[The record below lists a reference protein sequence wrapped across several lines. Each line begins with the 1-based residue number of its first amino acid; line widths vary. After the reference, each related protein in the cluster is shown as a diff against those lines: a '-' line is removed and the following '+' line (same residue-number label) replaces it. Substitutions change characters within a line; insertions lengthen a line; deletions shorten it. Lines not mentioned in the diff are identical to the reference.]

1 METRNITNPAA
12 DMEGKITAYFGNAKC
27 NVAVALV
34 GRIADATITYF
45 DFKPVRVVRKELE
58 EQFPDITISEI
69 HRKYSQEAKMVIM
82 RELVNEDPE
91 IFLPYEDGSLR
102 PLCLGELLEEKL
114 FHRTMS

>member
-34 GRIADATITYF
+34 GRIADAPITYF
-45 DFKPVRVVRKELE
+45 DVKPVRVVRKELE
-58 EQFPDITISEI
+58 EKFPDITISEI
-69 HRKYSQEAKMVIM
+69 HREYSPEARMIIM
-82 RELVNEDPE
+82 QELVNEDPE

-102 PLCLGELLEEKL
+102 PLCLGELLQEKL
-114 FHRTMS
+114 FHRTLK

>member
-12 DMEGKITAYFGNAKC
+12 DIEGKITAYFGNAKC

-58 EQFPDITISEI
+58 EKFPDITISEI
-69 HRKYSQEAKMVIM
+69 HREYSPEAKMVIM
-82 RELVNEDPE
+82 QELVNEDPE

-102 PLCLGELLEEKL
+102 PLCLGELLQEKL
-114 FHRTMS
+114 FHRTLK